1 MFKNIMFRYIS
12 AVYIIIMQKKV
23 LIVEDNED
31 SRSFMKFLIESYGYQ
46 VVEASDGIEALD
58 RFKKYHPDIVL
69 MYMSLP
75 MVDGLIT
82 TKAIREFDTTGKVLI
97 IAITA
102 FGESYYKEAIEAGCD
117 DLISKPLDTD
127 LLESV
132 LNNHQSRISE

>member
-1 MFKNIMFRYIS
+1 
-12 AVYIIIMQKKV
+12 MQKKV
-23 LIVEDNED
+23 LIVEDSED
-31 SRSFMKFLIESYGYQ
+31 SRSFMKLLVESYGFQ

-69 MYMSLP
+69 MDMSLP

-82 TKAIREFDTTGKVLI
+82 TKAIRECDSTGKVLI

-102 FGESYYKEAIEAGCD
+102 FGKSYYKQAIEAGCN
-117 DLISKPLDTD
+117 DLISKPLDVA

-132 LNNHQSRISE
+132 LNNHLPPISE